1 MNTFKRI
8 LKYFKPY
15 KKYIALA
22 IICSTL
28 FAIMN
33 GATVYLSSPLLDT
46 LFKQSGVSDTTPIV
60 NTNDVGG
67 LTPDWVI
74 SLSDSIS
81 EKFNDFVFAG
91 TTTDILLKICLMI
104 LIAFFLKNLFG
115 YLQNFFLIH
124 VEQGLIRDIRNVVFE
139 HIHKL
144 PMSFFKKKKTGDL
157 ISRLNHDV
165 YVIQTSAGA
174 IFLSL
179 FREPISILVFFGIAF
194 SISWE
199 LTLFSIAIVPVSI
212 LFIGWIGLKLRTQS
226 TKYQQSMGNIT
237 SLINESI
244 LGVKVVKAFG
254 MENYENEKFQNQT
267 QNIFKIG
274 MLKQR
279 VGNLASPITEF
290 LAVAIGVVIIYLGS
304 KLVLIDGSLK
314 ASEFMVFLF
323 AIFQMMPSL
332 KQISTVNNRVQET
345 IAAGDRIFEILDI
358 EPTIKNIDNPIVL
371 DEFKES
377 IIFENVSFHYDD
389 SDVNILHG
397 INFTAEKGKVIA
409 LVGSSGAGKTTMV
422 DLVAR
427 YFDITGGRLL
437 IDGYDIKD
445 IKIESLRK
453 HIGIVTQ
460 ETILFNA
467 SVKENIAYGLK
478 DCPINKIEAAAK
490 SANAHEFIMNFE
502 DGYDTVVGERGTKI
516 SGGQRQRL
524 SIARALLK
532 NPPIMIFD
540 EATSSLDNES
550 EVLVQQAIER
560 LMKDRTTFV
569 IAHRL
574 STVSNADEI
583 LVLDKGQIVQRGT
596 HSELLKEGKGF
607 YKKLY
612 ELQFREF

>member
-1 MNTFKRI
+1 
-8 LKYFKPY
+8 
-15 KKYIALA
+15 
-22 IICSTL
+22 
-28 FAIMN
+28 MN

-46 LFKQSGVSDTTPIV
+46 LFKQTGVADTTPIV
-60 NTNDVGG
+60 NTDDVGS
-67 LTPDWVI
+67 LTPGWFTD
-74 SLSDSIS
+74 LSNSIS
-81 EKFNDFVFAG
+81 EKFNDVVFAG
-91 TTTDILLKICLMI
+91 STTDILLKICFMI
-104 LIAFFLKNLFG
+104 LIAFFFKNLFG
-115 YLQNFFLIH
+115 YFQNFFLIH
-124 VEQGLIRDIRNVVFE
+124 VEQGLIRDIRNVVFK

-144 PMSFFKKKKTGDL
+144 PMSFFKKEKTGDL

-179 FREPISILVFFGIAF
+179 FREPISVLVFFGIAF
-194 SISWE
+194 SISWK
-199 LTLFSIAIVPVSI
+199 LTLFSVAIVPVSI
-212 LFIGWIGLKLRTQS
+212 LFIGWIGLRLRTQA
-226 TKYQQSMGNIT
+226 TKYQKSMGNIT

-254 MENYENEKFQNQT
+254 MENYENEKFQEQT
-267 QNIFKIG
+267 QNIFRIG
-274 MLKQR
+274 ELKQR

-290 LAVAIGVVIIYLGS
+290 LAVMIGVVIIYLGS
-304 KLVLIDGSLK
+304 KFVLIDESLK

-332 KQISTVNNRVQET
+332 KQISTINNRIQET
-345 IAAGDRIFEILDI
+345 IAAGERIFEILDI
-358 EPTIKNIDNPIVL
+358 EPTIKNIDKPIVL
-371 DEFKES
+371 EEFKKS
-377 IIFENVSFHYDD
+377 IVFDNVSFHYDD
-389 SDVNILHG
+389 SDVNILNN
-397 INFTAEKGKVIA
+397 INFTAEKGKVTA

-427 YFDITGGRLL
+427 YFDITDGSLL
-437 IDGYDIKD
+437 IDGHNIKD
-445 IKIESLRK
+445 IQIESLRK

-460 ETILFNA
+460 ETVLFNA

-478 DCPINKIEAAAK
+478 DYPIDKIEAAAK

-502 DGYDTVVGERGTKI
+502 NGYDTIIGERGTKI

-574 STVSNADEI
+574 STISNADEI
-583 LVLDKGQIVQRGT
+583 LVLDKGKIVQQGT
-596 HSELLKEGKGF
+596 HTALLEQADGI

>member
-1 MNTFKRI
+1 MDTFKRLLI
-8 LKYFKPY
+8 YFSPY

-28 FAIMN
+28 FAVMN

-46 LFKQSGVSDTTPIV
+46 LFKQTGVADTTPIV
-60 NTNDVGG
+60 NTDDVGS
-67 LTPDWVI
+67 LTPGWFTD
-74 SLSDSIS
+74 LSNSIS
-81 EKFNDFVFAG
+81 EKFNDVVFAG
-91 TTTDILLKICLMI
+91 STTDILLKICFMI
-104 LIAFFLKNLFG
+104 LIAFFFKNLFG
-115 YLQNFFLIH
+115 YFQNFFLIH
-124 VEQGLIRDIRNVVFE
+124 VEQGLIRDIRNVVFK

-144 PMSFFKKKKTGDL
+144 PMSFFKKEKTGDL

-179 FREPISILVFFGIAF
+179 FREPISVLVFFGIAF
-194 SISWE
+194 SISWK
-199 LTLFSIAIVPVSI
+199 LTLFSVAIVPVSI
-212 LFIGWIGLKLRTQS
+212 LFIGWIGLRLRTQA
-226 TKYQQSMGNIT
+226 TKYQKSMGNIT

-254 MENYENEKFQNQT
+254 MENYENEKFQEQT
-267 QNIFKIG
+267 QNIFRIG
-274 MLKQR
+274 ELKQR

-290 LAVAIGVVIIYLGS
+290 LAVMIGVVIIYLGS
-304 KLVLIDGSLK
+304 KFVLIDESLK

-332 KQISTVNNRVQET
+332 KQISTINNRIQET
-345 IAAGDRIFEILDI
+345 IAAGERIFEILDI
-358 EPTIKNIDNPIVL
+358 EPTIKNIDKPIVL
-371 DEFKES
+371 EEFKKS
-377 IIFENVSFHYDD
+377 IVFDNVSFHYDD
-389 SDVNILHG
+389 SDVNILNN
-397 INFTAEKGKVIA
+397 INFTAEKGKVTA

-427 YFDITGGRLL
+427 YFDITDGSLL
-437 IDGYDIKD
+437 IDGHNIKD
-445 IKIESLRK
+445 IQIESLRK

-460 ETILFNA
+460 ETVLFNA

-478 DCPINKIEAAAK
+478 DYPIDKIEAAAK

-502 DGYDTVVGERGTKI
+502 NGYDTIIGERGTKI

-574 STVSNADEI
+574 STISNADEI
-583 LVLDKGQIVQRGT
+583 LVLDKGKIVQQGT
-596 HSELLKEGKGF
+596 HTALLEQADGI